1 MTYFQLPSPSSS
13 MYTTE
18 LYKRCC
24 LTVLIACLV
33 VLSVMCGQQT
43 VSESFLRCSNLH
55 IQLTSEGFVDV
66 RAEDD
71 QAVSGAAVRLF
82 SASRTLVGVAKCK
95 QVDYA
100 TAWIINIDIDCVDK
114 GTVDHQRFKC
124 APFTIPRARITFIDG
139 GREATVTCCQDT
151 RLTVASSFVPSQSI
165 IVLCLRGG
173 VW

>member
-1 MTYFQLPSPSSS
+1 M
-13 MYTTE
+13 
-18 LYKRCC
+18 
-24 LTVLIACLV
+24 TVLPITFSIKLYVHYRTVHALLSDCAGCLSGGHV
-33 VLSVMCGQQT
+33 GHVGETDGIGDV
-43 VSESFLRCSNLH
+43 LRCSNLH
-55 IQLTSEGFVDV
+55 IQLASEGFVDV

-165 IVLCLRGG
+165 IV
-173 VW
+173 